1 MLKAKVLN
9 CYNLNLNKKTVTYYE
24 ILLLLLQPCKPP
36 Q

>member
-9 CYNLNLNKKTVTYYE
+9 CYNLNLNKTVTYE
-24 ILLLLLQPCKPP
+24 ILLLLPQPCKPP